1 MKVIIA
7 EKPSVARDI
16 ARVLKVTTKKTG
28 YFEGNGY
35 KVTWAFG
42 HLVRLIDPDEY
53 DERLGRWQLQD
64 LPIIPDE
71 FKIDTTKDSGA
82 KAQFETIKALI
93 TGEDATEIICATDA
107 GREGELIFRLIYQL
121 SGCTKPTTRLW
132 ISSQTDEAI
141 KEGFA
146 HLKPGAEYL
155 PLYDCARSRSEA
167 DWLIGINATRAYTV
181 RYGRGKGVMSVGRV
195 QTPVL
200 KMIVDRFIASTSF
213 EAQAYYEIEASIVH
227 SNGTFKGLWINS
239 EKESRLT
246 DKAAADAIA
255 AELEAVKTGLIAS
268 VTTKEKREHPPL
280 LYDLTELQKEA
291 NRKFKF
297 SAERTLE
304 IAQALYETHKII
316 TYPRTSSRYLS
327 EDLIP
332 KLQPVLKTLAD
343 WNPEFSTA
351 ITPILE
357 SPITPGKRMVD
368 NEKVT
373 DHHAIIPT
381 GQSLKSAR
389 LSDDELKIF
398 ELIAR
403 RLVAGFY
410 PECVKESTEILCG
423 FGTHTTQSNGIVT
436 RIQGW
441 RQLYSDEDDDSSTAL
456 PIVSAQDPIKGKS
469 FKVLSKKT
477 KAPPLHTE
485 ASILAAM
492 ETAGRQ
498 IDDDDL
504 REAMKECGLGTPATR
519 AQILERLI
527 KVKYIT
533 RQKNKLTPTEK
544 GIQIISSI
552 QDKELLSPELTG
564 EWEKKLNLIRNGK
577 LARKA
582 YMDEIIQFAHRV
594 VGNVQAAPRF
604 ETIGTCPR
612 CKGAIS
618 ETPKAYSCQNWK
630 TNGCKF
636 AIWKEMSGAPISKE
650 IATQLLSNG
659 LTDVISGFKSKAGKE
674 FSAKLMVKNGTV
686 VMTF

>member
-1 MKVIIA
+1 
-7 EKPSVARDI
+7 
-16 ARVLKVTTKKTG
+16 
-28 YFEGNGY
+28 
-35 KVTWAFG
+35 
-42 HLVRLIDPDEY
+42 
-53 DERLGRWQLQD
+53 
-64 LPIIPDE
+64 
-71 FKIDTTKDSGA
+71 
-82 KAQFETIKALI
+82 
-93 TGEDATEIICATDA
+93 
-107 GREGELIFRLIYQL
+107 
-121 SGCTKPTTRLW
+121 
-132 ISSQTDEAI
+132 
-141 KEGFA
+141 
-146 HLKPGAEYL
+146 
-155 PLYDCARSRSEA
+155 
-167 DWLIGINATRAYTV
+167 
-181 RYGRGKGVMSVGRV
+181 
-195 QTPVL
+195 
-200 KMIVDRFIASTSF
+200 
-213 EAQAYYEIEASIVH
+213 
-227 SNGTFKGLWINS
+227 
-239 EKESRLT
+239 
-246 DKAAADAIA
+246 
-255 AELEAVKTGLIAS
+255 
-268 VTTKEKREHPPL
+268 
-280 LYDLTELQKEA
+280 
-291 NRKFKF
+291 
-297 SAERTLE
+297 
-304 IAQALYETHKII
+304 
-316 TYPRTSSRYLS
+316 
-327 EDLIP
+327 
-332 KLQPVLKTLAD
+332 
-343 WNPEFSTA
+343 
-351 ITPILE
+351 
-357 SPITPGKRMVD
+357 MVD